1 MDTDGDSVPDWKD
14 QCPNTPVE
22 ARGYVDSIGC
32 ELDTDKDGIPD
43 WKDECPTV
51 AGPAYNKGCPEVKK
65 EIRNL
70 LKKAMQ
76 GIQFENGKAVI
87 KKASYPLLDQIAAQ
101 FIENSNFIIE
111 VQGHTDN
118 VGKADY
124 NLKLSDA
131 RANAVMKYLVG
142 KGVPQERMTAKGYG
156 MEVPIEDN
164 KTKAGRAKNRRV
176 EFAITFEEI
185 KTETI
190 LEHFDSAAYKAHTD
204 SIEAIRLDSIRQDSI
219 RKANTVIITE

>member
-1 MDTDGDSVPDWKD
+1 LDGD
-14 QCPNTPVE
+14 N
-22 ARGYVDSIGC
+22 
-32 ELDTDKDGIPD
+32 DGVPD

-87 KKASYPLLDQIAAQ
+87 KKVSFPLLDQIAKK
-101 FIENSNFIIE
+101 FIENTNFIIE

-118 VGKADY
+118 GGTAEY
-124 NLKLSDA
+124 NKKLSEA
-131 RANAVMKYLVG
+131 RANAVMNYLV
-142 KGVPQERMTAKGYG
+142 KAGVPQSRMSAKGYG
-156 MEVPIEDN
+156 FDVPIADN
-164 KTKAGRAKNRRV
+164 KTKAGRAQNRRV
-176 EFAITFEEI
+176 EFDITFEEI

-190 LEHFDSAAYKAHTD
+190 LEHFDSAAYKQHLD

-219 RKANTVIITE
+219 RKANTFIITE